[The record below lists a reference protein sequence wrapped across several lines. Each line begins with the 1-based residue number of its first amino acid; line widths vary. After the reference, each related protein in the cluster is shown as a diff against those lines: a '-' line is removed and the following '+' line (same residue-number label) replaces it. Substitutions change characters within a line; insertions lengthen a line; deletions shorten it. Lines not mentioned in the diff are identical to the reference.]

1 MKTPQKYHQKKESGD
16 LGVQRRAVGYVR
28 VSTDMQATEGLSWE
42 AQQSVIEG
50 DCSIY
55 GIQLVRICKNVLS
68 GGKDQRPGLQDAL
81 STLERSG
88 DMLIVLKFD
97 RLS

>member
-1 MKTPQKYHQKKESGD
+1 M
-16 LGVQRRAVGYVR
+16 GVPRRALGYVR
-28 VSTDMQATEGLSWE
+28 VPTDMKATEGLSWE

-50 DCSIY
+50 DCSIH